1 MISAPM
7 GKGLATLL
15 VYLSIA
21 FVAAS
26 ILLVFAPEKGERLRE
41 LPLAIIALLAG
52 TLVHTGTRVVRR
64 PRFISGTLVVF
75 GLLLMALL
83 TAWRVMP
90 VFVWG
95 LGIEKPNLIGIAS
108 RGRSYSP
115 DGPSPPARRASLT
128 RAPWLL
134 TI

>member
-95 LGIEKPNLIGIAS
+95 LGIVIGIAWAFVFTRRPEPS
-108 RGRSYSP
+108 SSP
-115 DGPSPPARRASLT
+115 SKSDPSA
-128 RAPWLL
+128 
-134 TI
+134 